1 MAINS
6 LSKVRRVVC
15 DVYANLKLIFPGIA
29 YQLTPDDP
37 LVDNT
42 QCELDAKLM
51 SSIGTNSIRV
61 YHVDPAQDH
70 AGCMKTFANA
80 GIYLWVD
87 LDTFTTSIDEDTPH
101 WNSTQLNSFE
111 KVMDE
116 FIQYSNVAGFFVG
129 NEVLTRGNG
138 SVAAPYVKAAARD
151 VKAYRDSKNYRKAL
165 VGYSA
170 ADIASLR
177 PMLQNYLAC
186 GGNSSE
192 AVDFFALNAYEW
204 CGESSYSLSGY
215 NMLVKNATD
224 YNIPIFLSET
234 GCNTP
239 APRTF
244 EDQAA
249 IFGDDMSAIWSGA
262 IIYEWIQEAND
273 YGLVS
278 YGPYVDPASN
288 TNAPPDG
295 YTRSGT
301 PTGISP
307 DFSNLSKQWKTLSPS
322 GIKASDYTPSLTA
335 PPCPAY
341 TADVWEVNGEVSL
354 PSLGQT
360 FDAAVKSSITAGT
373 AAASGAA
380 SSTRSGGA
388 AAGITMGPE
397 AKGGILGLAGVAIG
411 MALL

>member
-6 LSKVRRVVC
+6 SSKACFHLLLSLLTS
-15 DVYANLKLIFPGIA
+15 NFSTGIA

-61 YHVDPAQDH
+61 YHVEPAQDH
-70 AGCMKTFANA
+70 TDCMKTFADA
-80 GIYLWVD
+80 GIYLWID
-87 LDTFTTSIDEDTPH
+87 LDTFNTQIEQDDPH
-101 WNSTQLNSFE
+101 WNSTQLSSFE

-116 FIQYSNVAGFFVG
+116 FVQYSNVAGFFVG

-151 VKAYRDSKNYRKAL
+151 VKAYRDSKNYREVL

-186 GGNSSE
+186 GTNSSE

-204 CGESSYSLSGY
+204 CGDSSYSISGY

-249 IFGDDMSAIWSGA
+249 IFGDEMSAVWSGA
-262 IIYEWIQEAND
+262 IIYEWIEESNN

-278 YGPYVDPASN
+278 YGPYVDPAKN
-288 TNAPPDG
+288 TDAPPDG

-301 PTGISP
+301 PTPVSP
-307 DFSNLSKQWKTLSPS
+307 DFANLSKQWKTLSPS
-322 GIKASDYTPSLTA
+322 GVKASQYTPSLTA
-335 PPCPAY
+335 PACPSY
-341 TADVWEVNGEVSL
+341 TANVWEVNGDVGL

-360 FDAAVKSSITAGT
+360 FDAAVQSSITAGT
-373 AAASGAA
+373 AASGAA
-380 SSTRSGGA
+380 SSTRSDGA
-388 AAGITMGPE
+388 AAARITMGPE